1 MVLRILLI
9 PVIAGVSYEFIRYAG
24 SHDNLFSNILSRP
37 GLWLQGLTTAEPD
50 DRMIE
55 VAIASVEAVFDWKS
69 FVAEVNGEESRGA
82 ELESAPA
89 KEPAADESGIEI
101 LAVDDMEEEDDE
113 ILNALD
119 RYFEAPK

>member
-1 MVLRILLI
+1 
-9 PVIAGVSYEFIRYAG
+9 
-24 SHDNLFSNILSRP
+24 
-37 GLWLQGLTTAEPD
+37 
-50 DRMIE
+50 MIE

-69 FVAEVNGEESRGA
+69 FVAEVNGGESRGA

-101 LAVDDMEEEDDE
+101 LAVEDMEEEDDE